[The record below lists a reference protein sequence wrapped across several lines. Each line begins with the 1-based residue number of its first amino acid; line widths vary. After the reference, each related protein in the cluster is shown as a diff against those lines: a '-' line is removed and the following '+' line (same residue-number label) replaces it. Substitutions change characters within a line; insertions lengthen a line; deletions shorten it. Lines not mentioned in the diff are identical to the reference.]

1 MAFTTIDRTQHTAM
15 WQAVLFSVGIIG
27 LAAGVALEIAL
38 LVHHSTSTV
47 TRVGRS
53 TVTTTGSA
61 GPTQALVTTCLGIGA
76 VLILAS
82 AFFSRISKLVLPG
95 GYELDL
101 EAGAKLAG
109 AIAAKTSE
117 PAVAEQLYKQTA
129 PRVAQLMAMPWPAGP
144 GSSRLQRADLVPP
157 DAEIA
162 RLVDATQPG
171 SDTGDSSSSD
181 GSV

>member
-47 TRVGRS
+47 TKVGTS
-53 TVTTTGSA
+53 TVTTTGPA

-101 EAGAKLAG
+101 DAGAKLAG

-117 PAVAEQLYKQTA
+117 PAVAEQLYKQAA

-144 GSSRLQRADLVPP
+144 GRAGQRAGLVPP
-157 DAEIA
+157 EDAEIA
-162 RLVDATQPG
+162 RLVDATQSG
-171 SDTGDSSSSD
+171 GD
-181 GSV
+181 GSAGSA